1 MRNAGALFACAVLT
15 PEAAC
20 AQSEAAKDNAVK
32 IVDFGASYVTDVIG
46 NLDGGEKKGTVWLGR
61 ADVTIS
67 VHGSAFGWNGA
78 EIFVDVLAVQNPDFS
93 GRYVGDGQTVSNVQG
108 NSAVRPIEAW
118 VAGPISADMSV
129 KLGMIDLNSE
139 FDVQSVGSLFVG
151 SSHGIGPEFSQS
163 GANGPSIFPAGAT
176 AIMLR
181 YESANWS
188 ARLGLF
194 DAVAGSRKNPR
205 QAAFRFP
212 GTTGALLVGEV
223 DRKLARGGEAQI
235 GVWRYTPRFERI
247 DTARGGRGVSQ
258 GAYAMIEA
266 PLATHRDAK
275 LEGWMRIGIASSS
288 VNDIGAY
295 AGGGLTYGNEAR
307 KLGIAVAHARRGDAV
322 MREAARHNARSDRAE
337 TAIEL
342 TYAHRVT
349 PWLTIQP
356 DLQYVINP
364 GWEPRRSN
372 ATVAGLR
379 FSFAWPAG

>member
-1 MRNAGALFACAVLT
+1 MRNASTLFACAILT
-15 PEAAC
+15 PEVSF
-20 AQSEAAKDNAVK
+20 AQAEANKDDPLKV
-32 IVDFGASYVTDVIG
+32 VDFGASYVTDVIG
-46 NLDGGEKKGTVWLGR
+46 NLDGGEKKGFVWLGR
-61 ADVTIS
+61 ADATIS
-67 VHGSAFGWNGA
+67 VDGSAFGWDGA
-78 EIFVDVLAVQNPDFS
+78 EIFVDVLAVQSADFS
-93 GRYVGDGQTVSNVQG
+93 GDYVGDGQTVSNVQG
-108 NSAVRPIEAW
+108 DSAVRPIEAW
-118 VAGPISADMSV
+118 VAGPISADVSV

-139 FDVQSVGSLFVG
+139 FDVQSVGKHFVG

-181 YESANWS
+181 YESASWS

-235 GVWRYTPRFERI
+235 GIWRYTPRFERI
-247 DTARGGRGVSQ
+247 DTTRGGHGVSQ
-258 GAYAMIEA
+258 GAYAMIET

-275 LEGWMRIGIASSS
+275 LEGWMRIGVASSS
-288 VNDIGAY
+288 VNEIGAY
-295 AGGGLTYGNEAR
+295 AGGGLTYGDEAQR
-307 KLGIAVAHARRGDAV
+307 VGIAVAHARRGDAV
-322 MREAARHNARSDRAE
+322 MREAARHNARSNRAE

-342 TYAHRVT
+342 TYAYRVT

-356 DLQYVINP
+356 DLQYVVNP
-364 GWEPRRSN
+364 GWEPSRSD

-379 FSFAWPAG
+379 FSFAWPAD